1 MGRVQGKV
9 AIVTGGASGIGLSIS
24 TLIAKEGAI
33 VVIADFNEAGAKEA
47 AENIKKQGGE
57 AAGVFLDAGQADSI
71 QAAVDFTIEQYGTVT
86 VLVNNVGLTNLH
98 KDLDVVNLDLEE
110 WDRLMD
116 VNLKSVLLGSRF
128 AIPHMIK
135 AGGDR

>member
-1 MGRVQGKV
+1 M
-9 AIVTGGASGIGLSIS
+9 
-24 TLIAKEGAI
+24 
-33 VVIADFNEAGAKEA
+33 
-47 AENIKKQGGE
+47 
-57 AAGVFLDAGQADSI
+57 LDRADSI

-98 KDLDVVNLDLEE
+98 KDLDVVNLDLDE

-135 AGGDR
+135 AGGGSIINTASMAGFTGDPYDQHMVRQKQVL